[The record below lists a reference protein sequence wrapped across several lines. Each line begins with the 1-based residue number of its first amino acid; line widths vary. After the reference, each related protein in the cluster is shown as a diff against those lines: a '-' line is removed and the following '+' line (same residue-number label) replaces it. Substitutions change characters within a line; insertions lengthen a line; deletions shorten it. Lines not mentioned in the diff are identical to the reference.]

1 VSVAWAGGTFFPVVL
16 LCQFLVLAGNR
27 FWFTT
32 ISLLVRSKVT
42 IVPTAD
48 VLRGQLEPLK
58 IVLSVKVVQQ
68 SCQAHQELQES
79 VLIVLIL
86 QVFAEI
92 ERIN

>member
-1 VSVAWAGGTFFPVVL
+1 MVKSKKMLQALKMDAPHLNDSVL
-16 LCQFLVLAGNR
+16 
-27 FWFTT
+27 TT
-32 ISLLVRSKVT
+32 
-42 IVPTAD
+42 D

-79 VLIVLIL
+79 VLIVLIP

-92 ERIN
+92 ERIY

>member
-1 VSVAWAGGTFFPVVL
+1 MDFRHIR
-16 LCQFLVLAGNR
+16 CN
-27 FWFTT
+27 
-32 ISLLVRSKVT
+32 RSKVT

-79 VLIVLIL
+79 VLIVLIP

-92 ERIN
+92 ERIY